1 MRWIEREHSQFIRAS
16 SQYPEMERR
25 SESTPKSRT
34 AALTALAL
42 LGPLF
47 GIATQVWGQALLL
60 LGLAALL
67 IIVPPRRSPG
77 PVWCLLLIAILAIAL
92 TAFLPSHW
100 FGIPEWRRTLTGD
113 FRAVLPATLS
123 PQPWISLHS
132 VCLLF
137 GGLVFALYLT
147 THTWGPQSR
156 RQAVRWYVG
165 GITLLAAG
173 ALFASASGWPVPIWP
188 KVLNSMN
195 AFGMF
200 PNRNQTANVLALA
213 GIMGTALAFD
223 SFERRRLGAW
233 FWTVSV
239 IVLGISIV
247 QTYSR
252 AGVLILFGG
261 IAIWVLLSSAL
272 SGSRKSVSLTVAAF
286 ALLLTGFFI
295 FGGGSFERFQK
306 LAQDTRQDYRV
317 TIQKDALHLAASAP
331 WLGQGIG
338 NFAPVF
344 AMAREASA
352 DQNRAIHPESDWLWI
367 AVEMGWPA
375 VVVFAAAFLLWLR
388 QCLPLSSGSDRVL
401 RSAAMVCGVAFALH
415 SIGDVSG
422 HRPGSAWPA
431 LFLAGLAMHPERSNE
446 RSRWVAPVFRALGLL
461 LAVIS
466 AWWFASLFSE
476 RAGRTA
482 PTLAT
487 VARLADHVEAMNL
500 QARHDAALASANE
513 ALRINPLNA
522 DLYYQRGIARVGE
535 AFSVWGAA
543 WDFGTARFLEPH
555 WSALCFAEGKVWAE
569 AGQPKLAFDAWM
581 EALRRAADKGPVLY
595 GQMLHWARERHGLH
609 VALGGLSRRNPDYFL
624 EFLRQADRLE
634 CDLLI
639 GLLIEAE
646 PKLESFSSAQRN
658 ALFSIWFRQ
667 GDRPLLLSKLLAN
680 PDWQREG
687 WRWLALLYAEAKDY
701 KRACE
706 IARESSLRPA
716 MPRLVATKA
725 LAELE
730 RIFRVRRDDID
741 AGLQLY
747 SAQHSAGKNKEAL
760 ETLQALQAVPNAPG
774 YLAFIEAELLEESGD
789 WEQAWKAW
797 LRFGGRDFQY

>member
-1 MRWIEREHSQFIRAS
+1 
-16 SQYPEMERR
+16 MERR
-25 SESTPKSRT
+25 TESTPKSHT

-60 LGLAALL
+60 LGLAVLL
-67 IIVPPRRSPG
+67 IIAPPRRSPG
-77 PVWCLLLIAILAIAL
+77 IVWCLLFIVILAIAL

-100 FGIPEWRRTLTGD
+100 FAIPEWRRALTGD
-113 FRAVLPATLS
+113 FRVSLPATLS
-123 PQPWISLHS
+123 PQPWVSLHS

-137 GGLVFALYLT
+137 GGLVFALYLA

-156 RQAVRWYVG
+156 RQAARWYVG
-165 GITLLAAG
+165 GITLLAAV
-173 ALFASASGWPVPIWP
+173 ALFSLAKGWQVPFWP

-195 AFGMF
+195 GFGVF

-239 IVLGISIV
+239 IILGISIV

-252 AGVLILFGG
+252 AGILLFFGG
-261 IAIWVLLSSAL
+261 IAIWVLLSSGLAR
-272 SGSRKSVSLTVAAF
+272 SHKSASLTVAGF

-295 FGGGSFERFQK
+295 FGGGSFERFQN
-306 LAQDTRQDYRV
+306 LAQGARQDYRV
-317 TIQKDALHLAASAP
+317 GIQKDALNLAATAP

-344 AMAREASA
+344 AMAREVSV
-352 DQNRAIHPESDWLWI
+352 DQNRAIHPESDWLWV

-375 VVVFAAAFLLWLR
+375 AVLFAAAFLLWLR
-388 QCLPLSSGSDRVL
+388 QCLPLSPGSDRVL

-431 LFLAGLAMHPERSNE
+431 LFLAGLAMHPERSIE
-446 RSRWVAPVFRALGLL
+446 RRRWVAPVFRVLGLL
-461 LAVIS
+461 LALVA
-466 AWWFASLFSE
+466 AWWFASIFSE
-476 RAGRTA
+476 RVGHAA

-487 VARLADHVEAMNL
+487 AARLGDRVEEMNV
-500 QARHDAALASANE
+500 QGQHSTAVEIANE
-513 ALRINPLNA
+513 ALRITPLNA
-522 DLYYQRGIARVGE
+522 DLYYQRAIARVGE

-543 WDFGTARFLEPH
+543 WDFGTARFLDPH

-569 AGQPKLAFDAWM
+569 AGQPKLAFDAWL
-581 EALRRAADKGPVLY
+581 EALRRAGDKGPVLY
-595 GQMLHWARERHGLH
+595 GQMLHWTRDRLGLH
-609 VALGGLSRRNPDYFL
+609 AALGGLSRRNPDYFL
-624 EFLRQADRLE
+624 TFLGQSDRLE

-639 GLLIEAE
+639 GLLIETE
-646 PKLESFSSAQRN
+646 PKLESFSSAQRK

-687 WRWLALLYAEAKDY
+687 WRWLALLYAESKDY

-706 IARESSLRPA
+706 IARDSSPRPA
-716 MPRLVATKA
+716 MPQLMATKP
-725 LAELE
+725 LGELE
-730 RIFRVRRDDID
+730 RIFRVRPDDFD

-747 SAQHSAGKNKEAL
+747 SAQHSEGKTMEAL
-760 ETLQALQAVPNAPG
+760 ATLQALQTLPHSPG
-774 YLAFIEAELLEESGD
+774 YLNFIEAELLEETGN
-789 WEQAWKAW
+789 WEQAWKAR
-797 LRFGGRDFQY
+797 LRFGGRDFQ